1 VKIKTL
7 NDLYVEQLLDMH
19 SAEKQ
24 LSKALPKLAK
34 AASNPELRAAFDDH
48 LKETQDHLA
57 RVERILV
64 GMDKK
69 PGRKV
74 CEAMKGLVEEGA
86 EMIEIESDDAV
97 RDAGLIVAAQK
108 AEHYEIA
115 SYGCLRTHAN
125 LLGRASDV
133 KSLDKILEQEKA
145 ADVRLTELAMNP
157 VNAEAAA

>member
-1 VKIKTL
+1 MKIKTL

>member
-1 VKIKTL
+1 MKIKTL

-24 LSKALPKLAK
+24 LSKALPKMAK
-34 AASNPELRAAFDDH
+34 AASNSELRAAFEDH

-57 RVERILV
+57 RVEKILV

-86 EMIEIESDDAV
+86 EMMEIDSDDEV

-108 AEHYEIA
+108 VEHYEIA
-115 SYGCLRTHAN
+115 SYGCLRTHAT
-125 LLGRASDV
+125 LLGRSSDA
-133 KSLDKILEQEKA
+133 KTLEKILEQEKA